1 MIVAMGSV
9 WVVQVPLHQVVHVV
23 SMRHG
28 FMPAVGPMDVIGL
41 VRSAVVVRS
50 ASILVCFAYLQ
61 FVFVNMASV
70 NVMQMAVVEVIG
82 MAIVL
87 DGRVPTIGA
96 VDMDMPFVDC
106 ARFRHGSSPVCED

>member
-1 MIVAMGSV
+1 MGSV

-41 VRSAVVVRS
+41 VRSAVMVRS
-50 ASILVCFAYLQ
+50 ASILVCFAFLQ
-61 FVFVNMASV
+61 FVLVNVVSV

-87 DGRVPTIGA
+87 DARMAAIGA
-96 VDMDMPFVDC
+96 VTMDMPFMDC
-106 ARFRHGSSPVCED
+106 ARFRHGISPLCEV

>member
-1 MIVAMGSV
+1 MGSV

-41 VRSAVVVRS
+41 VRSALMVRS
-50 ASILVCFAYLQ
+50 ASILVCFAFLQ
-61 FVFVNMASV
+61 FVLVNVVSV

-87 DGRVPTIGA
+87 DGRMAAIGA
-96 VDMDMPFVDC
+96 VDMDMSFMSF
-106 ARFRHGSSPVCED
+106 ARSRHRNSPVCEV